1 MKYQGGIVSLCCTK
15 FYHSLFIVGPMMI
28 KVLKSSPTSIMA
40 AQKPRANIEAC
51 RMIEDMLYEIIPSLD
66 KSKAN
71 RLARQLASLQAFQSL
86 DSSTGS
92 ELLKLRLKK
101 VSQKLLDIAE
111 RKRRASTPTSGV
123 KELSSKV
130 RKLAL
135 DERQAKVGR
144 HHILINTVGEPKYNE
159 IISVSNEIKEIRYKS
174 LLWTKFSQQ
183 HPCPFEEEELPPASE
198 ALPTPI
204 ADIYFRTRLIDVMRV
219 VDAKLPEPLN
229 KVPEPRE
236 CIVQRTYWGSL
247 LRDAK
252 VKLAAFR
259 KFEMENVKEGDDLSF
274 QCSGICLFS
283 TCRK

>member
-1 MKYQGGIVSLCCTK
+1 
-15 FYHSLFIVGPMMI
+15 
-28 KVLKSSPTSIMA
+28 
-40 AQKPRANIEAC
+40 
-51 RMIEDMLYEIIPSLD
+51 MLYEIIPSLD

-111 RKRRASTPTSGV
+111 RKRRASAPTSGV
-123 KELSSKV
+123 EEVSSKV

-159 IISVSNEIKEIRYKS
+159 IISISNEIKEIRHKS

-183 HPCPFEEEELPPASE
+183 HPCPFEEEELPSASE
-198 ALPTPI
+198 TLPTPI

-219 VDAKLPEPLN
+219 VDAKIPEPLN

-236 CIVQRTYWGSL
+236 CIVQQTYWGSL
-247 LRDAK
+247 LRDVSYTVFCSAFLQPSLPPLQTANCAMLLPLSLSKAK

-259 KFEMENVKEGDDLSF
+259 KFEMENVKEDDDLPL
-274 QCSGICLFS
+274 QCGSMSLFNS
-283 TCRK
+283 S